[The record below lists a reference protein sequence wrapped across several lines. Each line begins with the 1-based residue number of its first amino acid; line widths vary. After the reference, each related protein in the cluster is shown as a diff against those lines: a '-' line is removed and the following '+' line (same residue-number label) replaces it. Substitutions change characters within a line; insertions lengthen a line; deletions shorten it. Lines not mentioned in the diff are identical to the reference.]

1 MKHTKCTA
9 LLLALVMLA
18 AALAGCGSRES
29 DRPSSLAIVIGT
41 HACSKELNLNAPI
54 IKTAVAEAVERY
66 GFVSVVQVDG
76 APELV
81 SADLYAIDDRYK
93 HAAPE
98 KLKTDAA
105 IKAANLLSTIGAVQA
120 NDPEVDTL
128 EALRIALRSFA
139 YAPEESD
146 RRILVLDSGLSTSGY
161 LSFQNGLLSA
171 SPEAVVQ
178 ELRDRGELPDF
189 TDVEVL
195 WQQLGDV
202 AEPQQ
207 SLSPRQTQRLADIWQ
222 AIVTAG
228 GGSFTLCG
236 GMPNA
241 GALGAGLPA
250 VSPVPLAADAPI
262 AFTGEAADFSAPQ
275 MLTEEQVRFLGDS
288 ADFADPAAAEA
299 VIRPIADYLRANG
312 SFRLLLIGTTAGDGN
327 TEYARALSEQRAEA
341 VRQTLISLG
350 ASPEQITARGLGSQD
365 PWHIPG
371 VGTEGPLAAQ
381 NRKVVLLDAQYENT
395 YLPPS

>member
-1 MKHTKCTA
+1 MKHIKITA
-9 LLLALVMLA
+9 LLLTLVMLA
-18 AALAGCGSRES
+18 AALAGCGGRAEQP
-29 DRPSSLAIVIGT
+29 PSSLSIVIGN
-41 HACSKELNLNAPI
+41 HACSRELNLNAPI
-54 IKTAVAEAVERY
+54 IKSAVSEAVARY
-66 GFVSVVQVDG
+66 GFISVVQVDG

-81 SADLYAIDDRYK
+81 SADLYTVDERYR
-93 HAAPE
+93 HADPE

-105 IKAANLLSTIGAVQA
+105 IKAANLLSTIGTVQA

-139 YAPEESD
+139 YAPEEGE
-146 RRILVLDSGLSTSGY
+146 RTILVIDSGLSTAGY

-178 ELRDRGELPDF
+178 ELQNRGALPDF
-189 TDVEVL
+189 SGVAVL

-207 SLSPRQTQRLADIWQ
+207 ALSPRQTQRLADIWQ

-241 GALGAGLPA
+241 GALGEGLPT
-250 VSPVPLAADAPI
+250 VSTVPLTADAPI

-288 ADFADPAAAEA
+288 ADYADPAAAER
-299 VIRPIADYLRANG
+299 VIRPIAEYLKAHD
-312 SFRLLLIGTTAGDGN
+312 SFRLLLIGTTAGDGD
-327 TEYARALSEQRAEA
+327 TEYARTLSEQRAET
-341 VRQTLISLG
+341 VRRTLIALG
-350 ASPEQITARGLGSQD
+350 ADGGRIIARGLGSQD

-371 VGTEGPLAAQ
+371 AGTDGPLAAQ

>member
-1 MKHTKCTA
+1 MKHMKTIAILSA
-9 LLLALVMLA
+9 LLLLA
-18 AALAGCGSRES
+18 AALAGCGGRAEET
-29 DRPSSLAIVIGT
+29 PSSLSIVIGN
-41 HACSKELNLNAPI
+41 HACSRELNLSAPI
-54 IKTAVAEAVERY
+54 IKTAVSDAVERG

-81 SADLYAIDDRYK
+81 SADLYAIDERYQ
-93 HAAPE
+93 HADPD

-105 IKAANLLSTIGAVQA
+105 IKAANLLSSISTVQA

-139 YAPEESD
+139 YAPEEGE
-146 RRILVLDSGLSTSGY
+146 RRILVIDSGLSTAGY

-171 SPEAVVQ
+171 SPEAMVQ
-178 ELRDRGELPDF
+178 ELKERGALPDF
-189 TDVEVL
+189 TGVEVL

-207 SLSPRQTQRLADIWQ
+207 ALSPRQTQRLTDIWQ

-262 AFTGEAADFSAPQ
+262 AFTAENADFSAPQ

-288 ADFADPAAAEA
+288 AEFADPDAARG
-299 VIRPIADYLRANG
+299 VIRPIAEYLKAHPA
-312 SFRLLLIGTTAGDGN
+312 FRLLLIGTTAGDGD

-341 VRQTLISLG
+341 VRQALIALG
-350 ASPEQITARGLGSQD
+350 ANPEQITARGLGSQD

-371 VGTEGPLAAQ
+371 AGTDGPLAAQ
-381 NRKVVLLDAQYENT
+381 NRKVVLLDAQYADT
-395 YLPPS
+395 YLPR

>member
-1 MKHTKCTA
+1 MKHTKIIA
-9 LLLALVMLA
+9 LLSALVTLLA
-18 AALAGCGSRES
+18 ALTGCGSRAEETPGS
-29 DRPSSLAIVIGT
+29 VAIVIGN
-41 HACSKELNLNAPI
+41 HACSKELNLNSPI
-54 IKTAVAEAVERY
+54 LKSAVSDAVERR

-81 SADLYAIDDRYK
+81 SADLYTIDERYQ
-93 HAAPE
+93 HADPG
-98 KLKTDAA
+98 KLKSDAA
-105 IKAANLLSTIGAVQA
+105 IKAANLLSSISTVQA

-139 YAPEESD
+139 YAPEESEK
-146 RRILVLDSGLSTSGY
+146 RILVIDSGLSTAGY

-171 SPEAVVQ
+171 SPEAVAQ
-178 ELRDRGELPDF
+178 ELRERGALPDF
-189 TDVEVL
+189 TGVEVL

-207 SLSPRQTQRLADIWQ
+207 ALTPRQTQRLADIWQ

-241 GALGAGLPA
+241 GTLGAGLPD
-250 VSPVPLAADAPI
+250 VTPVPLTADTPI
-262 AFTGEAADFSAPQ
+262 AFTAEHADFSAPQ

-288 ADFADPAAAEA
+288 AQFADPAAAER
-299 VIRPIADYLRANG
+299 VIGPIAAYLREHP
-312 SFRLLLIGTTAGDGN
+312 SFRLLLIGTTAGDGD
-327 TEYARALSEQRAEA
+327 TEYARALSEQRAET

-350 ASPEQITARGLGSQD
+350 ADPERIVTRGLGSQD

-371 VGTEGPLAAQ
+371 VGTDGPLAAQ
-381 NRKVVLLDAQYENT
+381 NRKVVLLDAQYEAT
-395 YLPPS
+395 YLS

>member
-1 MKHTKCTA
+1 MKHIKIIA
-9 LLLALVMLA
+9 LLSALLTLA
-18 AALAGCGSRES
+18 ATLAGCGGRAEQP
-29 DRPSSLAIVIGT
+29 PSSLSIVIGN
-41 HACSKELNLNAPI
+41 HACSRELNLNAPI
-54 IKTAVAEAVERY
+54 IKSAVSDAVARY
-66 GFVSVVQVDG
+66 GFISVVQVDG

-81 SADLYAIDDRYK
+81 SADLYAIDERYQ
-93 HAAPE
+93 HADPE

-105 IKAANLLSTIGAVQA
+105 IKAANLLSSISTVQA

-139 YAPEESD
+139 YAPEEGE
-146 RRILVLDSGLSTSGY
+146 RRILVIDSGLSTAGY

-178 ELRDRGELPDF
+178 ELQNRGALPDF
-189 TDVEVL
+189 TGVEVL

-207 SLSPRQTQRLADIWQ
+207 ALSPRQTQRLTDIWQ

-241 GALGAGLPA
+241 GALGAGLPT
-250 VSPVPLAADAPI
+250 VSPVPLTADAPI
-262 AFTGEAADFSAPQ
+262 AFTAENTDFSAPQ

-288 ADFADPAAAEA
+288 AEFADPDAAQG
-299 VIRPIADYLRANG
+299 VIQPIAEYLKAHPV
-312 SFRLLLIGTTAGDGN
+312 FHLLLIGTTAGDGD

-341 VRQTLISLG
+341 VRQALIALG
-350 ASPEQITARGLGSQD
+350 ANPAQITARGLGSQD

-371 VGTEGPLAAQ
+371 AGTDGPLAAQ
-381 NRKVVLLDAQYENT
+381 NRKVVLLDAQYADT
-395 YLPPS
+395 YLPQ